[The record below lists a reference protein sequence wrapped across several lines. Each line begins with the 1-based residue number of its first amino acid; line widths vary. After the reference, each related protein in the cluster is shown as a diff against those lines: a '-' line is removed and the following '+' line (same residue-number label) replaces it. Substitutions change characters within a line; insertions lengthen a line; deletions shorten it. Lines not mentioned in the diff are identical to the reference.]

1 MTETGTGAAPRRDR
15 ASRLYVLDGLRFFA
29 AVMVVGWHLVAGNA
43 ARAWQAAPADLFGPV
58 WSVSRYGWL
67 GVELFF
73 LISGFVICMSSWG
86 RTVGEFAISRIVRLY
101 PAYWVAVLLTAALLA
116 LFPLYQEPLSTVD
129 TLANLTMVQELMN
142 VPDLDLSYWTL
153 LVELNFYV
161 LFAIVVARGLTYK
174 RVVVFCLAWT
184 AAALVAMGFGGQ
196 LALIMVSR
204 YAPYFIAGVAFY
216 LIKRFSGSM
225 LLWGIVGSS
234 WVIALVRLK
243 TEIAGYPVGF
253 RYAAVIVTFFFLL
266 MGAVATG
273 KLDWVKWPWVA
284 TMGLLTYP
292 LYLLHQ
298 VIGLTVIKAIHQYI
312 DPWVLLPSVVL
323 ALMLL
328 AWLMHL
334 LVERPGSR
342 LLKRG
347 LQRSLEQLRRAPGLD
362 RRPRVPE
369 QADAKTPDE
378 LEDLVTLEARRRP

>member
-1 MTETGTGAAPRRDR
+1 
-15 ASRLYVLDGLRFFA
+15 
-29 AVMVVGWHLVAGNA
+29 
-43 ARAWQAAPADLFGPV
+43 
-58 WSVSRYGWL
+58 VSRYGWL

-101 PAYWVAVLLTAALLA
+101 PAYWVAVLLTAAMLT

-129 TLANLTMVQELMN
+129 TLANLTMVQELLN
-142 VPDLDLSYWTL
+142 VADLDLSYWTL

-184 AAALVAMGFGGQ
+184 LASLVAMGFGGQ

-225 LLWGIVGSS
+225 LLWGIVGFS

-243 TEIAGYPVGF
+243 SEIAGYPVSF

-273 KLDWVKWPWVA
+273 RLDWVKWPWVA

-298 VIGLTVIKAIHQYI
+298 VIGLTVIKAMHGYI
-312 DPWVLLPSVVL
+312 ESWVLLVTVVL
-323 ALMLL
+323 ALMLV

-347 LQRSLEQLRRAPGLD
+347 LQRSLEQLRRTPNVD
-362 RRPRVPE
+362 RRGRVPE
-369 QADAKTPDE
+369 QVVAKTPDE